1 MSTGDEFTL
10 VESPLVQTLE
20 TLGWATLDGDPEVP
34 EFTERSSFRE
44 AVLTK
49 RLAAALRRINLD
61 DKGQEWL
68 DDGRIQSA
76 TNSLLLLHAAK
87 LIEVNEQATTLLLEG
102 VGVEGPDGGRGRTV
116 RFIDFDHPERNEF
129 LLVRQFRVDGREV
142 IIPDVVL
149 LVNGIP
155 VAVVECKSPS
165 INNPVAAGIDQL
177 LRYTNQRDWIDDEEG
192 AEALFATNQLLV
204 STCGDRAEVGTVGAA
219 PEHFAEW
226 KDVAPLTP
234 EQVKAE
240 LGVVGEL
247 SGQQMMVAGLLR
259 PAHLLDV
266 VRHFILFKRDGS
278 RTIKLLARYP
288 QFRAVHKAVER
299 LRTGQSREQDG
310 DHDTR
315 GGIVW
320 HTQGSGK
327 SFTMTFLVRK
337 LRTLPDLCRFK
348 VVVVTDRTDLQE
360 QLAASAVLSGEEPRK
375 ARSAAKLQEILGE
388 TGPDLVFAM
397 IQKYRGPE
405 EVEDESGAEP
415 FSVAN
420 EGAEILVLVD
430 EAHRSHASTLH
441 ANLRRA
447 LPNCAMIG
455 FTGTPILDEDRKKTE
470 EIFGPFLDTYTLKQS
485 EADGAT
491 LPIRYEGWEAKGV
504 IIDGQTIDGLFDE
517 YFKDRTAEDRK
528 AIQGKYA
535 NRFKLLEAVQ
545 LIAAKATHMLRHYV
559 ENVLPRGLKAQVVAV
574 SRKAAVRYR
583 DALAGELRGL
593 IQKLEKVPPNLLGLP
608 PEVQAELTP
617 EEQFLARA
625 HPHLDT
631 LRRVEV
637 AAVISGEQND
647 PAGWKEWSDPAKTE
661 QRVGEKG
668 WFKMPLVA
676 DDPDKQH
683 GLALLCVKSM
693 LLTGFD
699 APVEQALY
707 LDRPMKG
714 AELLQAIA
722 RVNRIYPGK
731 GCGLVVDY
739 CGVARN
745 LSEALAMYSQ
755 TDREGA
761 MRRLLDDLPTLE
773 DRHRDVMGVFR
784 DQGLDIYKQRAECV
798 DLLADMKTR
807 AEFTV
812 KLRLFLEALD
822 MLLPRPEG
830 LPFTRDAR
838 QLGLINMQASNRY
851 RDGQLNV
858 RGAGPRVE
866 ALIDQYVR
874 AKGIDPKVPPIS
886 ILDVN
891 FPKAVQ
897 GAGSSRAK
905 ASEMEHAARYHINV
919 HMAEDPAHY
928 KKLSERLEEIL
939 KEFHDDWDALA
950 DNLWHFTE
958 DMRKSESREVPG
970 LDTLREAPFYR
981 LLAEEIAGGEIPA
994 ERQEIVKAACR
1005 ELTAELKKQLA
1016 RVDFWRNKPA
1026 QDQLRGWVVNY
1037 LDNQDVAPFEKLQ
1050 GIADRVLQLAR
1061 ALHTRLA
1068 A

>member
-1 MSTGDEFTL
+1 MNADDEYTL

-34 EFTERSSFRE
+34 EFTERSTFRE
-44 AVLTK
+44 VILAK

-61 DKGQEWL
+61 NSGQEWL
-68 DDGRIQSA
+68 DDTRIQSA
-76 TNSLLLLHAAK
+76 INSLLRLPGSRLT
-87 LIEVNEQATTLLLEG
+87 EFNEQTSRLLLEG
-102 VGVEGPDGGRGRTV
+102 VSVDGLDGERGRTV
-116 RFIDFDHPERNEF
+116 RFIDFDYPERNEF
-129 LLVRQFRVDGREV
+129 LVVRQFRVDGREI

-149 LVNGIP
+149 FVNGIP
-155 VAVVECKSPS
+155 LAVIECKSPS
-165 INNPVAAGIDQL
+165 INDPMAAGIEQL

-192 AEALFATNQLLV
+192 AEALFATNQLLI
-204 STCGDRAEVGTVGAA
+204 STCGDRAEVGTIGAA

-234 EQVKAE
+234 EQVKGE

-247 SGQQMMVAGLLR
+247 SGQQTLAAGLLR
-259 PAHLLDV
+259 PVHLLDV

-278 RTIKLLARYP
+278 KTVKLLARYP
-288 QFRAVHKAVER
+288 QFRAVHKVVER
-299 LRTGQSREQDG
+299 LRIGQTREQDG

-327 SFTMTFLVRK
+327 SFTMTFLVRS
-337 LRTLPDLCRFK
+337 LRSLPDLRRFK

-360 QLAASAVLSGEEPRK
+360 QLSASAVLSGEEPRK
-375 ARSAAKLQEILGE
+375 ATSATKLQEILSE

-405 EVEDESGAEP
+405 EVEDEPEAEP
-415 FSVAN
+415 FPVAN
-420 EGAEILVLVD
+420 ESTEILVLVD

-447 LPNCAMIG
+447 MPNCAMVG
-455 FTGTPILDEDRKKTE
+455 FTGTPILDEDKKKTE

-504 IIDGQTIDGLFDE
+504 IVDGHSIDGLFDE
-517 YFKDRTAEDRK
+517 YFKDRTPEDRK

-535 NRFKLLEAVQ
+535 NRFKLLEAQQ
-545 LIAAKATHMLRHYV
+545 LIATKAAHMLRHYID
-559 ENVLPRGLKAQVVAV
+559 NVLPRGLKAQVVAV

-583 DALAGELRGL
+583 DALASELSEL
-593 IQKLEKVPPNLLGLP
+593 IQKLEKLPPNLLGLS

-625 HPHLDT
+625 HVHLDT
-631 LRRVEV
+631 LRRIEI

-647 PAGWKEWSDPAKTE
+647 SAGWKEWSDPAKTE

-676 DDPDKQH
+676 DDLDKQH
-683 GLALLCVKSM
+683 GLAILCVKSM

-707 LDRPMKG
+707 LDRPMRG

-739 CGVARN
+739 CGVAKN
-745 LSEALAMYSQ
+745 LSEALAVYSQ
-755 TDREGA
+755 TDREGV

-798 DLLADMKTR
+798 DLLADIKTR

-891 FPKAVQ
+891 FPKVVQ

-905 ASEMEHAARYHINV
+905 ASEMEHAARYHISV

-928 KKLSERLEEIL
+928 KRLSERLEEIL

-950 DNLWHFTE
+950 GSLWQFTE
-958 DMRKSESREVPG
+958 DLRKVENREVPG

-981 LLAEEIAGGEIPA
+981 VLAEEIGAEIPA
-994 ERQEIVKAACR
+994 ERQQAIKTACR
-1005 ELTAELKKQLA
+1005 ELTGELKKHLC

-1037 LDNQDVAPFEKLQ
+1037 LDSKDLAPFEKLQ
-1050 GIADRVLQLAR
+1050 AIADRVLQLAR